1 MKSIIAT
8 IVSLVCLR
16 AVVGFT
22 LQMPLTSST
31 TGSNIGNSMSTPLR
45 FTELRSSPAEN
56 NEDEEGLDLNLE
68 EMFTMFDAADKG
80 VDFDKAIDQVKS
92 EK

>member
-1 MKSIIAT
+1 MKSIFVT
-8 IVSLVCLR
+8 ILSLVLLQE
-16 AVVGFT
+16 VVGFT
-22 LQMPLTSST
+22 VVVPTLSA
-31 TGSNIGNSMSTPLR
+31 TGTVMSPQVLVP
-45 FTELRSSPAEN
+45 LRSSPADN

>member
-1 MKSIIAT
+1 MKIIIAT
-8 IVSLVCLR
+8 IISLVVSLQV
-16 AVVGFT
+16 VVGFT
-22 LQMPLTSST
+22 VPMSVLQTSSVST
-31 TGSNIGNSMSTPLR
+31 TGSIRNVMSTIP
-45 FTELRSSPAEN
+45 LRSSPADEN
-56 NEDEEGLDLNLE
+56 NEEEGLDLNLE

>member
-1 MKSIIAT
+1 MKSILVT
-8 IVSLVCLR
+8 IVSLIFLLQT
-16 AVVGFT
+16 VVGFT
-22 LQMPLTSST
+22 VIVPSASTSIRPIVGT
-31 TGSNIGNSMSTPLR
+31 TPQPYTVA
-45 FTELRSSPAEN
+45 LRSSPAEN

-80 VDFDKAIDQVKS
+80 VDFDKAIDKVKS

>member
-1 MKSIIAT
+1 MKSILVT
-8 IVSLVCLR
+8 IVSLVFLQ

-22 LQMPLTSST
+22 VIVPTSTST
-31 TGSNIGNSMSTPLR
+31 RNMMKASPC
-45 FTELRSSPAEN
+45 TELRSSPADN

>member
-1 MKSIIAT
+1 MKSILAT
-8 IVSLVCLR
+8 ISSFLFLKG
-16 AVVGFT
+16 VVGFT
-22 LQMPLTSST
+22 VPTPTVLQSTSS
-31 TGSNIGNSMSTPLR
+31 NIRNAMSTPR
-45 FTELRSSPAEN
+45 FTPLRSTPAEN